1 MGLLLV
7 VADLEAVFG
16 TLCGLSILGTFAL
29 AWKEA
34 AAPVQREV

>member
-7 VADLEAVFG
+7 VANLEAVFA
-16 TLCGLSILGTFAL
+16 TLCGLSILGTLAL

-34 AAPVQREV
+34 AAPLEREV